1 MNWQL
6 ITYKSIQPVQTNP
19 ATSVISCKFGVR
31 SSEFGKTIQSVVNIG
46 RYYTLCVCFGN

>member
-19 ATSVISCKFGVR
+19 ATSGYVYP
-31 SSEFGKTIQSVVNIG
+31 EFI
-46 RYYTLCVCFGN
+46 